1 MNRESLID
9 RSSFVLSIPD
19 EDDESSKS
27 LAEDFNHDEADLSED
42 IEWDEKSLTED
53 CEFLDMKTWRANF
66 SRKESLTK
74 NNWQMNVIVKFD
86 TNPASVIKFGE
97 DLKSK
102 RVVVTEAPDGLHLL
116 KDLPILSVDE
126 QHVSNLD
133 CLLLEEKLAMSHPPV
148 VIKFGSEPLEVD
160 RSSDCSLGPG
170 LSPFEDHI
178 EYLGQ
183 TSSRTY
189 EDIGTPMKGAY
200 MSTLEVVQEESTEV
214 RVLDVLPD
222 DVTIYLPKEPQPI
235 SLEGTHGDMSSW
247 SKSCK
252 ERAKI
257 ITELLNT
264 EKSYIGGLEKLN
276 KQFLELF
283 VTSLKKS
290 LNVDISSFA
299 REVESLIFLHDK
311 IYENL
316 CSAENLCTV
325 FQKEF
330 KFMKMYKSY
339 IKNYEETFIKL
350 QQASKKRAFK
360 PIFKSGEEMVAQ
372 DPLGFFNALGIT
384 IVQRPPRYILLL
396 EQLKKNT
403 PIGHSMYQ
411 DLEKALTEIESTC
424 GDINEYQRQ
433 NESKLIQMSKHI
445 DYKTLCAHGVKQLLV
460 PSRRLIREGEVGIK
474 TVKSSRLS
482 FRRGDQGRLT
492 LEMGRILMCN
502 DILIVMYGR
511 KNRVN
516 CVFELAKI
524 EVELGKE
531 PIKPSNSNKQFD
543 KVFQVILRNR
553 SADEMEKVNREK
565 CKSLFT
571 KQHRNKTRGLS
582 QTLTVSSV
590 GLLSESFSIYLSTQA
605 EAEEWKDS
613 IVKYSSVQVVN

>member
-433 NESKLIQMSKHI
+433 NECKLIQVSESI
-445 DYKTLCAHGVKQLLV
+445 DYKTLCAHGVKQLVV
-460 PSRRLIREGEVGIK
+460 PSRRLIREGVVGIRS
-474 TVKSSRLS
+474 VKSSRMS
-482 FRRGDQGRLT
+482 FKRRVDQGGLT

-516 CVFELAKI
+516 CVYELAKT

-531 PIKPSNSNKQFD
+531 AIKPSNSSKQFD
-543 KVFQVILRNR
+543 KVFRLILKNR
-553 SADEMEKVNREK
+553 STDEMEKGNRK
-565 CKSLFT
+565 NCKSFCT
-571 KQHRNKTRGLS
+571 KQVLGLS
-582 QTLTVSSV
+582 QLSAVVSS
-590 GLLSESFSIYLSTQA
+590 GNLLNEDFNIYLSTRA

-613 IVKYSSVQVVN
+613 IVKYSTVQVVN